1 MSLRLKL
8 LLALSF
14 AALLPMAVVVGLPML
29 QAERRAAEDAS
40 LRLELARHQVEILI
54 ERQQMDAAARL
65 DQVESELASGSR
77 TRLQPLLQGPA
88 AAAFAIVRDLAQRY
102 GLDHLECRNGRG
114 AVLAAAGPEETEAMA
129 GDPEDIPESSVVIR
143 PLPVAAS
150 EETPPLAFVSRRHVT
165 IAGEAI
171 TILGGTIVGAPFVAG
186 VSEVIGEPCV
196 LVGAAAGVA
205 AGAVEEGRLSA
216 QVPMG
221 SDLALRFSV
230 PAGDARRVRS
240 ELLGAFA
247 GVAPFVVGVAL
258 IVGVL
263 LGEGISRPIRA
274 LAERAQ
280 SISAERAGPLT
291 PVEERNEV
299 RRLTRSFDGMLAAL
313 GDSER
318 QRVAAERVA
327 AWEEVARRVA
337 HEVRNP
343 LTPIRMAVENLRRT
357 HTRAPAEMDRALE
370 VETATILEE
379 VESLRRL
386 VDEFSLF
393 ARLPPPQC
401 VECDLGAIAS
411 QTLALFGARV
421 RESGVAVEVQGGD
434 TRHTVR
440 GDPEQIGRA
449 LKNIVANA
457 LDAMESA
464 PLRRLEIAL
473 RSGPDSGAEG
483 PGAGGMGGAG
493 GAGAFETIAV
503 RDTGHG
509 FAPDALKRVFEP
521 YFTTR
526 SERGGSGLG
535 MAIVYRIAAEHGGT
549 VTADAVAG
557 PGAVVTLRLP
567 KEGPPPVKT

>member
-1 MSLRLKL
+1 M
-8 LLALSF
+8 
-14 AALLPMAVVVGLPML
+14 
-29 QAERRAAEDAS
+29 
-40 LRLELARHQVEILI
+40 
-54 ERQQMDAAARL
+54 
-65 DQVESELASGSR
+65 
-77 TRLQPLLQGPA
+77 
-88 AAAFAIVRDLAQRY
+88 
-102 GLDHLECRNGRG
+102 
-114 AVLAAAGPEETEAMA
+114 
-129 GDPEDIPESSVVIR
+129 
-143 PLPVAAS
+143 
-150 EETPPLAFVSRRHVT
+150 
-165 IAGEAI
+165 
-171 TILGGTIVGAPFVAG
+171 
-186 VSEVIGEPCV
+186 SEVIGEPCT
-196 LVGAAAGVA
+196 LVGAATGVPAGVA
-205 AGAVEEGRLSA
+205 EEGRAAQEGRPAAEGRLAA

-221 SDLALRFSV
+221 DELALRFSV
-230 PAGDARRVRS
+230 PAGDARRVRR

-258 IVGVL
+258 FVGVL
-263 LGEGISRPIRA
+263 LGEGISRPIRT

-291 PVEERNEV
+291 PVRERNEV

-313 GDSER
+313 ADSER

-327 AWEEVARRVA
+327 AWQEVARRVA

-357 HTRAPAEMDRALE
+357 RTRAPAEMDRALE

-401 VECDLGAIAS
+401 VSCDLGAIAS

-421 RESGVAVEVQGGD
+421 RESGVAVELHDGG
-434 TRHTVR
+434 TAHTVR

-464 PLRRLEIAL
+464 PERRLEIAL
-473 RSGPDSGAEG
+473 RSGPESD
-483 PGAGGMGGAG
+483 AGGGA
-493 GAGAFETIAV
+493 AYETIAV

-526 SERGGSGLG
+526 SDRGGTGLG

-549 VTADAVAG
+549 VTAGAAAG

-567 KEGPPPVKT
+567 KEGPPPARIQE